1 MVNENIFIYFIRD
14 VVFFGIIVCFYIM
27 CYIFYINVLGFT
39 GVLLFIVVCS
49 RRENSKLVYLVGGIK
64 I

>member
-1 MVNENIFIYFIRD
+1 MVNENIFIYFNI
-14 VVFFGIIVCFYIM
+14 VFFGIIVCFYIM
-27 CYIFYINVLGFT
+27 SYIFYINVGFT

>member
-14 VVFFGIIVCFYIM
+14 IVFFGIIVCFYVM
-27 CYIFYINVLGFT
+27 CYVFYINVGFT